1 MLLKVFVARG
11 RTIIKWC
18 HRESQ
23 PICKQRVKCLGE
35 KPLSWLELIFSTSNS
50 KSARKRAEH
59 PFQPPKIMQS
69 RGLRGIPSNSILA
82 NQKAGIVD
90 FRDEIHFA
98 FKAANLK
105 IKKSVRATHFF
116 FSTRVFQLYWTFYFP
131 SIWAN
136 ERCFRIWLDKVF
148 FDKNNAKSCFVSEM
162 FTSPRFWELCLRRL
176 KGTT

>member
-1 MLLKVFVARG
+1 MHHLFPFFKCYSKFSLHGGGPSLNDVTASHSPFVN
-11 RTIIKWC
+11 I
-18 HRESQ
+18 
-23 PICKQRVKCLGE
+23 KCLGE

-82 NQKAGIVD
+82 KQKAGIVD

-116 FSTRVFQLYWTFYFP
+116 FPHEYFSFIEHFTSHQFEQMCAAFVFGLT
-131 SIWAN
+131 
-136 ERCFRIWLDKVF
+136 KVF
-148 FDKNNAKSCFVSEM
+148 FGKNNAKSCFVSEM
-162 FTSPRFWELCLRRL
+162 FTSPRF
-176 KGTT
+176 